1 MFFNFRYPV
10 ILFILSLAGFMIGVA
25 FKVMHWPGGQLITGS
40 MIMVQ
45 VIAIIWLIIIVVKSP
60 KS

>member
-1 MFFNFRYPV
+1 MFFNFRYPI
-10 ILFILSLAGFMIGVA
+10 ILFMLSLVGLMIGMA

-45 VIAIIWLIIIVVKSP
+45 AISIIWLIIIVIKTP
-60 KS
+60 R

>member
-1 MFFNFRYPV
+1 MMG
-10 ILFILSLAGFMIGVA
+10 AA

-45 VIAIIWLIIIVVKSP
+45 VIAIIWLIIIIVKSP